1 MDDLN
6 AFDALWDFG
15 DPAGTEARF
24 RALLDDPRMTPA
36 LALEVQTQIA
46 RTLGLRRRFAEARA
60 LLDGLVPRFEGDS
73 ARVRTRWL
81 LEAGRTY
88 ASAIHA
94 DDKPTAQAL
103 YLGAWSLARAHG
115 EDRLAVDAA
124 HMLAIVAPTPEAQD
138 AWHASALALAEGSPD
153 PAARR
158 WRASLL
164 NNIGMAHHEA
174 GRHAQ
179 ALAAF
184 QAALAARLADGAN
197 AQTVQIARWMVAWEL
212 RFNGAHEQALA
223 MLRELDAEHSAQ
235 GSADGFVF
243 EEIGEN
249 LLALGRG
256 AEAQPWFARAWQ
268 LLQDDPEV
276 AGDAARRERLR
287 GLAQAPASERKP

>member
-1 MDDLN
+1 ML
-6 AFDALWDFG
+6 
-15 DPAGTEARF
+15 F
-24 RALLDDPRMTPA
+24 R
-36 LALEVQTQIA
+36 
-46 RTLGLRRRFAEARA
+46 
-60 LLDGLVPRFEGDS
+60 S
-73 ARVRTRWL
+73 
-81 LEAGRTY
+81 
-88 ASAIHA
+88 
-94 DDKPTAQAL
+94 
-103 YLGAWSLARAHG
+103 
-115 EDRLAVDAA
+115 
-124 HMLAIVAPTPEAQD
+124 VAPTPEVQD

-179 ALAAF
+179 ALEAF
-184 QAALAARLADGAN
+184 QAALAARRADGAN

-223 MLRELDAEHSAQ
+223 MLRDLDAEHNAE

>member
-1 MDDLN
+1 MDDLT
-6 AFDALWDFG
+6 AFDALWDFN
-15 DPAGTEARF
+15 DPAATEVRF
-24 RALLDDPRMTPA
+24 RALLDDPRMTPP

-60 LLDGLVPRFEGDS
+60 LLDSLVPRFEGDC

-88 ASAIHA
+88 ASAIHG

-103 YLGAWSLARAHG
+103 YLGAWALARAHD
-115 EDRLAVDAA
+115 EDRLAIDAA
-124 HMLAIVAPTPEAQD
+124 HMLAIVLPSPAEQD
-138 AWHASALALAEGSPD
+138 TWHSNALALAERSPD

-158 WRASLL
+158 WRGSLL
-164 NNIGMAHHEA
+164 NNIGMTHHEA

-179 ALAAF
+179 ALEAF

-197 AQTVQIARWMVAWEL
+197 AQTVLIARWMVAWEL
-212 RFNGAHEQALA
+212 RFNGAYEQALG
-223 MLRELDAEHSAQ
+223 MLKDLDADYRAE
-235 GSADGFVF
+235 GSADGFVD

-256 AEAQPWFARAWQ
+256 AEAQPWFARAWP
-268 LLQDDPEV
+268 LLENDPEV
-276 AGDAARRERLR
+276 AGDPARRERLR
-287 GLAQAPASERKP
+287 RLAQEAPPARKP

>member
-1 MDDLN
+1 MEDLK

-15 DPAGTEARF
+15 DPAATEARF
-24 RALLDDPRMTPA
+24 RALLDDPCMTPE

-46 RTLGLRRRFAEARA
+46 RTFGLRRRFADARA
-60 LLDGLVPRFEGDS
+60 LLDSLVPQFEGDC
-73 ARVRTRWL
+73 ARVRMRWL

-88 ASAIHA
+88 ASAIHG

-103 YLGAWSLARAHG
+103 YLGAWALARAHD
-115 EDRLAVDAA
+115 EDRLAIDAA
-124 HMLAIVAPTPEAQD
+124 HMLAIVAPSPAEQD
-138 AWHASALALAEGSPD
+138 AWHSNALALAERSPD

-164 NNIGMAHHEA
+164 NNIGMTHHEA

-179 ALAAF
+179 ALEAL

-197 AQTVQIARWMVAWEL
+197 AQTVLIARWMVAWEL

-223 MLRELDAEHSAQ
+223 MLRELDAQHAAQ

-256 AEAQPWFARAWQ
+256 AEAQAWFARAWQ
-268 LLQDDPEV
+268 LLQDDPEIT
-276 AGDAARRERLR
+276 GDAARRERLR
-287 GLAQAPASERKP
+287 GLAQAAAPERKP